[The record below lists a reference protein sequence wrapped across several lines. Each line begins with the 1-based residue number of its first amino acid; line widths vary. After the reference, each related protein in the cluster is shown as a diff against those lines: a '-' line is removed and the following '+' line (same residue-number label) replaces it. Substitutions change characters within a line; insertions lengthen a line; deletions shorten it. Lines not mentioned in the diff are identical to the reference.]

1 MRNALSI
8 DFEDWY
14 RPFDAR
20 AVDGWQ
26 QYPSRIPQDT
36 TRVLSLLERHH
47 VRCTFFVLGEVAER
61 FPDAVRAL
69 HRAGHE
75 IASHGY
81 RHVPLYQQEPGQFE
95 REMRRSLAL
104 LEQLTGERVRGF
116 RAPFFSIRS
125 DTLWALESLHRLGLE
140 YDSSVNPIPSALHGS
155 RLGGREPF
163 VHANG
168 LKEYPITTYPI
179 CGVPVPFGGGV
190 YYRLLAYRFIRGGLQ
205 RLNRRGIPANIYFHP
220 RELDPD
226 LPRLPCDWRLR
237 LLVYAGT
244 RTLEAKLQRL
254 LQDFT
259 FVPLREL

>member
-36 TRVLSLLERHH
+36 TRLLSLLEQRQ

-95 REMRRSLAL
+95 REMRRSLTL
-104 LEQLTGERVRGF
+104 LEQLTGEPVRGF

-125 DTLWALESLHRLGLE
+125 DTLKACVGSGWSTTPASTPSPARCTAPAWEGAGP
-140 YDSSVNPIPSALHGS
+140 SS
-155 RLGGREPF
+155 
-163 VHANG
+163 
-168 LKEYPITTYPI
+168 
-179 CGVPVPFGGGV
+179 
-190 YYRLLAYRFIRGGLQ
+190 
-205 RLNRRGIPANIYFHP
+205 
-220 RELDPD
+220 
-226 LPRLPCDWRLR
+226 
-237 LLVYAGT
+237 T
-244 RTLEAKLQRL
+244 RT
-254 LQDFT
+254 D
-259 FVPLREL
+259 